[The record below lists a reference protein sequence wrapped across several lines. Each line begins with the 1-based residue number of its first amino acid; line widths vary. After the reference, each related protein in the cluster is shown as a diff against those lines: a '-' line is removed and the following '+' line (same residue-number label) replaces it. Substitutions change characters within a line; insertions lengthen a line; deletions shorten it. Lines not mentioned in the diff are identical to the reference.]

1 MSRAHE
7 TFAVTRPAQAAWGSV
22 ASVQLRQPPI
32 EDYGIIGDCRT
43 AALISRD
50 GAIEWLCLPDYA
62 SPSIFA
68 HILSPGRGGR
78 FSIRPREAFVSTR
91 RYLDFSPVL
100 ETTFKTESGSAR
112 LIDLMPVIDGV
123 RSLQPMREVLRIRP
137 RPLPSGC

>member
-7 TFAVTRPAQAAWGSV
+7 NFAVTRSAQAAWGSV
-22 ASVQLRQPPI
+22 ASAQLRQPPI

-68 HILSPGRGGR
+68 HVLSPGRGGS
-78 FSIRPREAFVSTR
+78 FSIQPCEAFVSTR
-91 RYLDFSPVL
+91 KYRDLSAVL
-100 ETTFKTESGSAR
+100 ETNF
-112 LIDLMPVIDGV
+112 D
-123 RSLQPMREVLRIRP
+123 
-137 RPLPSGC
+137 